1 MEHRMEITVKQIFN
15 SILRQ
20 MLLVKIIQIG
30 KVTLSLFADDMI
42 LYIEDPKDVIRKLPS
57 ELSALE

>member
-1 MEHRMEITVKQIFN
+1 
-15 SILRQ
+15 